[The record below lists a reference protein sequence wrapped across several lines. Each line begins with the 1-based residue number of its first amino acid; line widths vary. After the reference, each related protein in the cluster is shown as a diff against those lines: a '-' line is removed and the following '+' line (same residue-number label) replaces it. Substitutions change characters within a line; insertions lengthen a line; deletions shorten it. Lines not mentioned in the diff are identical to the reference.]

1 MRCRFARSVVICLS
15 AMLACTLVF
24 FIGKASAESAGAR
37 YTAGV
42 WEGLSRGLD
51 QDKALE
57 FVGLQSFVSGRDEL
71 PEWFTDEIGDL
82 PEGCTLVMNS
92 AGDIVSF
99 TIDGG
104 IDEASVDLDSQLER
118 HGWQRIRAPD
128 DSTVNSGSVTDST
141 KCIRSQSTYIKE
153 EGSCKWI
160 VTSVQ
165 EIGDETVVV
174 MHIQRE

>member
-1 MRCRFARSVVICLS
+1 M
-15 AMLACTLVF
+15 LVF

-42 WEGLSRGLD
+42 WEGLSSGLD
-51 QDKALE
+51 QGKALE
-57 FVGLQSFVSGRDEL
+57 SVGLVSFVSGRDEL

-99 TIDGG
+99 TLAGTIDVVSGG
-104 IDEASVDLDSQLER
+104 IGSQLER
-118 HGWQRIRAPD
+118 NRWQRISAPD
-128 DSTVNSGSVTDST
+128 DSMTNSGYATDST
-141 KCIRSQSTYIKE
+141 KCIRPQSTYIKE
-153 EGSCKWI
+153 EGSCRWI
-160 VTSVQ
+160 VVSMQ

-174 MHIQRE
+174 MHIQHA

>member
-1 MRCRFARSVVICLS
+1 MRRRFARSVVICLS

-57 FVGLQSFVSGRDEL
+57 FVGLASFVSGRDEL

-92 AGDIVSF
+92 ASRYREF
-99 TIDGG
+99 YHRR
-104 IDEASVDLDSQLER
+104 R
-118 HGWQRIRAPD
+118 HR
-128 DSTVNSGSVTDST
+128 
-141 KCIRSQSTYIKE
+141 
-153 EGSCKWI
+153 
-160 VTSVQ
+160 
-165 EIGDETVVV
+165 
-174 MHIQRE
+174 

>member
-15 AMLACTLVF
+15 AMLACMLVF

-42 WEGLSRGLD
+42 WEGLSSGLD
-51 QDKALE
+51 QGKALE
-57 FVGLQSFVSGRDEL
+57 SVGLVSFVSGRDEL

-82 PEGCTLVMNS
+82 LEGCTLVMNS

-99 TIDGG
+99 A

-128 DSTVNSGSVTDST
+128 ISTVNSGSVTDST
-141 KCIRSQSTYIKE
+141 KCIRPQSTYIKE
-153 EGSCKWI
+153 EGSCRWI
-160 VTSVQ
+160 VVSMQ

-174 MHIQRE
+174 MHIQHA

>member
-1 MRCRFARSVVICLS
+1 MRCRFTRSVVICLS
-15 AMLACTLVF
+15 AMLACMLVF

-42 WEGLSRGLD
+42 WEGLSSGLD
-51 QDKALE
+51 QGKALE
-57 FVGLQSFVSGRDEL
+57 SVGLVSFVSGRDEL

-82 PEGCTLVMNS
+82 LEGCTLVMNS

-99 TIDGG
+99 A

-128 DSTVNSGSVTDST
+128 ISTVNSGSVTDST
-141 KCIRSQSTYIKE
+141 KCIRPQSTYIKE
-153 EGSCKWI
+153 EGSCRWI
-160 VTSVQ
+160 VVSMQ

-174 MHIQRE
+174 MHIQHA

>member
-1 MRCRFARSVVICLS
+1 M
-15 AMLACTLVF
+15 LVF

-42 WEGLSRGLD
+42 WEGLSSGLD
-51 QDKALE
+51 QGKALE
-57 FVGLQSFVSGRDEL
+57 SVGLVSFVSGRDEL

-82 PEGCTLVMNS
+82 LEGCTLVMNS

-99 TIDGG
+99 A

-128 DSTVNSGSVTDST
+128 ISTVNSGSVTDST
-141 KCIRSQSTYIKE
+141 KCIRPQSTYIKE
-153 EGSCKWI
+153 EGSCRWI
-160 VTSVQ
+160 VVSMQ

-174 MHIQRE
+174 MHIQHA